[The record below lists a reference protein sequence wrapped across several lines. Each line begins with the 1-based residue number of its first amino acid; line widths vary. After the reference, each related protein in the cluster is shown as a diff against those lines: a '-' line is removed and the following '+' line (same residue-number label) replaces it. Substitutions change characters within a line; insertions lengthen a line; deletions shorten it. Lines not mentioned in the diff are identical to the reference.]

1 MAERSSLE
9 IHPLTPERLPDL
21 AALFGEGGDPRWC
34 WCSSHRGGGSTA
46 SRRDDRV
53 ATNRAVLE
61 NATHSAA
68 ARGRAPGLIAYR
80 DGRAVGW
87 VSMAPREEFGGLER
101 STVLRR
107 VDDAP
112 VWSITCF
119 VVGKQHRGQGI
130 ASELLAAAIA
140 YAAEHGADLLEA
152 YPVDTAA
159 GRIQAAYAYRGPLSM
174 FERAGFEVVE
184 RRRFNAKSPLW
195 PIVRRPLRKGR

>member
-1 MAERSSLE
+1 MTEPRLLE
-9 IHPLTPERLPDL
+9 IHPLTPDRLPDL

-34 WCSSHRGGGSTA
+34 WCSYHRGGGSTA
-46 SRRDDRV
+46 GRRDDRV

-61 NATHSAA
+61 NATRSAA

-80 DGRAVGW
+80 DGQAVGW
-87 VSMAPREEFGGLER
+87 VSMAPREDLAGLER

-107 VDDAP
+107 IDDQP

-130 ASELLAAAIA
+130 AAELLDAAIA
-140 YAAEHGADLLEA
+140 HAAEHGADLLEA
-152 YPVDTAA
+152 YPVDTAG

-174 FERAGFEVVE
+174 FEDAGFEVVE
-184 RRRFNAKSPLW
+184 RRRSKAGSTVW
-195 PIVRRPLRKGR
+195 PIVRRFLREGR

>member
-1 MAERSSLE
+1 MAEPPSLE
-9 IHPLTPERLPDL
+9 IHPLTPDRLPDL
-21 AALFGEGGDPRWC
+21 ATLFGEGGDPRWC

-46 SRRDDRV
+46 ARRDDRV

-61 NATHSAA
+61 NATHAA
-68 ARGRAPGLIAYR
+68 AVQGRAPGLIAYR
-80 DGRAVGW
+80 DGRTVGW
-87 VSMAPREEFGGLER
+87 VSMALRADFAGLER

-119 VVGKQHRGQGI
+119 VVSRQHRGQGI
-130 ASELLAAAIA
+130 ASELLDAAIA

-152 YPVDTAA
+152 YPVDTAG

-174 FERAGFEVVE
+174 FEGAGFEVVD
-184 RRRFNAKSPLW
+184 RRQFNARSPVW
-195 PIVRRPLRKGR
+195 PIVRRSLRKGR